1 MANAKS
7 AWGIEVG
14 SFAVKAVRLE
24 RQGSEAKVTDFA
36 VIPHNRV
43 LSTPDVDIDEV
54 VRISLGQFVHQ
65 KAVDKMRLA
74 ISVPG
79 NVAFSAFTRLPPHEP
94 KQTPN
99 LVRFEAEQQIP
110 FPIDE
115 VEWDYKTFVSED
127 SPEVEVGI
135 FALQRSVLDDRL
147 SLYGELGI
155 EPDLVTISPLA
166 IYNAISHD
174 LGLDE
179 NSPPLVVLDIA
190 TRHSDLVVIEAGRC
204 WFRRLPVGGHNFTTA
219 IADAFKVSYAKAE
232 KLKQDG
238 ATGKYAKQVMQAMR
252 PVFTELLESVQR
264 SLEYYRT
271 AASLD
276 TVLGIGST
284 FRIPGLRKFLGTQL
298 QKNVV
303 RLDEFRKIRVEG
315 PEAAEFAT
323 STVNL
328 WTAYGLALQE
338 IGGAEIDVNLAP
350 VEVLR
355 QQVWDS
361 KRSWFVAAAS
371 VAFLT
376 GAAMFGRYFVDS
388 AGLRIN
394 KEKATQEVNAVD
406 RTHRGFKD
414 RLDSIV
420 ATATGG
426 SFAGSLISIDDYR
439 RVWPELTRDVTQA
452 VATGND
458 PELLSGGPD
467 VIKDVPL
474 GMRKLALLEDF
485 SGVYRPEGGGNNVQ
499 RFIDV
504 NLQVAYSN
512 ASTDYLNTTICDW
525 LRQNADRPGVSF
537 RILTDTISYNP
548 ADIIPVEVA
557 EDGSTKAQASS
568 SGGKSSSGRGGKGRG
583 GRGGDGGRG
592 SASTGG
598 GGMIS
603 GSGGS
608 NFGGKTVQQGESIN
622 LGNEGAIIGS
632 GAGGAVS
639 GGNVQGG
646 DFGDNDRPGRGGSGG
661 DDRRGETALGALEE
675 IAPIPP
681 EPAVFEPGS
690 TFYRGFVTF
699 TVEILDPETTS
710 MEGEG

>member
-43 LSTPDVDIDEV
+43 LSTPDVDLDEV

-65 KAVDKMRLA
+65 KAVDKMRVA
-74 ISVPG
+74 ISIPG

-110 FPIDE
+110 FPINE
-115 VEWDYKTFVSED
+115 VEWDYKTFSSDD

-166 IYNAISHD
+166 LYNAVAYD
-174 LGLDE
+174 LDLQG
-179 NSPPLVVLDIA
+179 SSKPLVILDIA
-190 TRHSDLVVIEAGRC
+190 TRHSDLVVAEGGRC
-204 WFRRLPVGGHNFTTA
+204 WFRRLPVGGHNFTMA
-219 IADAFKVSYAKAE
+219 IAEAFKISYSKAE
-232 KLKQDG
+232 KLKQEG

-264 SLEYYRT
+264 SLDYYRT
-271 AASLD
+271 TAELD
-276 TVLGIGST
+276 TILGIGST

-298 QKNVV
+298 QKKVV

-355 QQVWDS
+355 QQVWDA
-361 KRSWFVAAAS
+361 KRGWFVAAAS
-371 VAFLT
+371 VAFLA
-376 GAAMFGRYFVDS
+376 GAAMFGRYFVDA
-388 AGLRIN
+388 AGLRID
-394 KEKATQEVNAVD
+394 KEKASQEVSAVE
-406 RTHRGFKD
+406 RTHRGFKTQ
-414 RLDSIV
+414 LDTIV
-420 ATATGG
+420 ASATGG
-426 SFAGSLISIDDYR
+426 SFASSLLSTDDFR
-439 RVWPELTRDVTQA
+439 RVWPELTVDVTSA

-458 PELLSGGPD
+458 PELLNAGPD
-467 VIKDVPL
+467 SIRKIPP

-485 SGVYRPEGGGNNVQ
+485 SGIYRPEGSGAKDK

-504 NLQVAYSN
+504 SLQLAYSN
-512 ASTDYLNTTICDW
+512 SQSDYLNTTICDW
-525 LRQNADRPGVSF
+525 LRDNAERPEAPF
-537 RILTDTISYNP
+537 RIIADSISYNP
-548 ADIIPVEVA
+548 SDIIPVTVS
-557 EDGSTKAQASS
+557 EDGTTKAQ
-568 SGGKSSSGRGGKGRG
+568 SGGKSSSSGNAKGAGRGRGRG
-583 GRGGDGGRG
+583 GRG
-592 SASTGG
+592 STSTGG
-598 GGMIS
+598 GGEIQGSGDDFGGKKAEEGEKIS
-603 GSGGS
+603 EGSGGA
-608 NFGGKTVQQGESIN
+608 V
-622 LGNEGAIIGS
+622 IGS
-632 GAGGAVS
+632 GTSGGAF
-639 GGNVQGG
+639 GGNSSNNTNDYSSDDSRDGRNQGG
-646 DFGDNDRPGRGGSGG
+646 N
-661 DDRRGETALGALEE
+661 RRGEETALGALDE

-681 EPAVFEPGS
+681 EPLVFEAGT
-690 TFYRGFVTF
+690 TFYRGLVTF
-699 TVEILDPETTS
+699 TIEILDPADAAST
-710 MEGEG
+710 EGEG